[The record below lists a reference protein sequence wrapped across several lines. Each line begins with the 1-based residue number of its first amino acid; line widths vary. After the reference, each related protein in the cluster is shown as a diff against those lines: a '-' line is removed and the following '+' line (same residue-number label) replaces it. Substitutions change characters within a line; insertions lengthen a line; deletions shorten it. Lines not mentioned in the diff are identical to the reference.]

1 MFEHMIVVIQPAA
14 SEHFILDSYHES
26 AGGDVETG
34 KNNIEGTT
42 DGRAVLIEKLLK
54 EHTDKQNGAAQKEN
68 GPLGRDL
75 WFSSFPICL
84 ASSIQNNAFTD
95 SNPAT

>member
-14 SEHFILDSYHES
+14 SEYLILDSYYES

-34 KNNIEGTT
+34 ENNIEGTT
-42 DGRAVLIEKLLK
+42 DGCAVLIEKLLK

-68 GPLGRDL
+68 RTARKRFEVFL
-75 WFSSFPICL
+75 FSHLSCKQHPK
-84 ASSIQNNAFTD
+84 QRVHRQ
-95 SNPAT
+95 